1 MVTGEKMRTEEEILK
16 KREDLYIA
24 YRKLTEDMNVITDEV
39 AKPARDIVNT
49 KIVILEWVLGD
60 EYN

>member
-1 MVTGEKMRTEEEILK
+1 MRTEEEILK